1 MSHIFSIYEAL
12 VLKRPLLSFLV
23 SLAVIGWLAT
33 HIPNFKLDASAD
45 ALVLEGDQSLKYY
58 REISTRYSSEDFL
71 LVTYQPEQD
80 LLSSPVLAEL
90 DKLRSELAALDGV
103 SSVTTILDVPLL
115 ASPQV
120 SFEDVSDGAVGSLR
134 NPDIDRELVRK
145 ELSES
150 PIYKNLLTSSDG
162 QTTAL
167 QVNLNRDEK
176 YYALQE
182 ARERIWEQQT
192 NSGSTP
198 ALDAELE
205 SLVQQLRNH
214 TVEANDRQSVLVDKV
229 RAVIDKYRSNA
240 TLFLGGVPM
249 IATDMI
255 NFVKSDLLVFG
266 IGIVA
271 FIIVTMSVIFRHLVW
286 VVLPLLSCLLSATFM
301 LGLITLLDWRMTVI
315 SSNFVAILL
324 IISLSIAIHLVVRYR
339 ELLADNPEK
348 DQREL
353 VKSATY
359 LMIKPCI
366 YTALTTIVAFASLVV
381 SGIRPVIDFGWMMTV
396 GVTAALVITFI
407 VLPSGLLLWGKPSSI
422 PSNNSKSS
430 TTRRFAVF
438 TEGHGSLILWGG
450 VLLALLSVIG
460 MSQLKVENRFI
471 DYFHDTTEIYQGM
484 EVIDAELGG
493 TIPLEIIIDALPEP
507 EVQEVQQVAEV
518 AVEDDGSFDEFDDDG
533 FGDGFGDGFNDD
545 FGDDF
550 GDDFA
555 DDNAVEPSY
564 WFNRAGL
571 SRIEEVHDYLDSLQE
586 TGKVLSLATPYK
598 VLRTIASGVD
608 DIQLALIQGALP
620 DSINSVL
627 IDPYL
632 NEDIDQTRITV
643 RVMETSRTLRR
654 DELLAQVHDHLINEL
669 GFEEEQ
675 VHLTGMLVLYN
686 NMLQSLYRSQILTL
700 GAVFIAILAM
710 FVFLFRSLSIALIA
724 IAPNILAAG
733 MVLGGMGLFGI
744 PLDIMTVTIAA
755 ISVGIAVDDT
765 IHYVHRFRS
774 EFTKDNNYLATMY
787 RCHGS
792 IGKAMFY
799 TSVIIV
805 IGFSV
810 LALSNFNPSIYFGLL
825 TGMAMFAA
833 LMGALLL
840 LPQLLITFKPLGP
853 NVEPAKEL

>member
-1 MSHIFSIYEAL
+1 MRNLFSIYETL
-12 VLKRPLLSFLV
+12 VLRRPLLALLF
-23 SLAVIGWLAT
+23 SLALIGWLAS

-58 REISTRYSSEDFL
+58 REISTRYASEDFL
-71 LVTYQPEQD
+71 LVTYQPKQD

-90 DKLRSELAALDGV
+90 DKLRNDLASLEGV

-120 SFEDVSDGAVGSLR
+120 SFDDVTDGKIGSLR
-134 NPDIDRELVRK
+134 NPAIDKALVRK
-145 ELSES
+145 ELAQS

-167 QVNLNRDEK
+167 QVNLVRDEK
-176 YYALQE
+176 YYALQ
-182 ARERIWEQQT
+182 ALRDQLREQQADK
-192 NSGSTP
+192 GSNP
-198 ALDAELE
+198 ALEAELDE
-205 SLVQQLRNH
+205 VIQQLRDH
-214 TVEANDRQSVLVDKV
+214 TVKANDKQSILVDKA
-229 RAVIDKYRSNA
+229 RAVIENYRDNA

-255 NFVKSDLLVFG
+255 NFVKSDLVVFG
-266 IGIVA
+266 IGIVT
-271 FIIVTMSVIFRHLVW
+271 FIIVTMSVIFRHAVW
-286 VVLPLLSCLLSATFM
+286 VVLPLLSCVLSATFM

-339 ELLADNPEK
+339 ELLAANPEQE
-348 DQREL
+348 QREL
-353 VKSATY
+353 VKNATF

-366 YTALTTIVAFASLVV
+366 YTTLTTIVAFASLVV

-396 GVTAALVITFI
+396 GVTASLAITFI
-407 VLPSGLLLWGKPSSI
+407 VLPTGLLLWGKPSSI
-422 PSNNSKSS
+422 PSNNSDSAT
-430 TTRRFAVF
+430 TTRFAAF

-450 VLLALLSVIG
+450 ALLAVLSVFG

-493 TIPLEIIIDALPEP
+493 TIPLEVIIDAAPEP
-507 EVQEVQQVAEV
+507 EIDVIADNTVV
-518 AVEDDGSFDEFDDDG
+518 DDGSFDEFDDDG
-533 FGDGFGDGFNDD
+533 FGDDD
-545 FGDDF
+545 FS
-550 GDDFA
+550 DDFA
-555 DDNAVEPSY
+555 DDEAVEPSY

-571 SRIEEVHDYLDSLQE
+571 NRIEQVHDYLDSLPE

-608 DIQLALIQGALP
+608 DIQLALIQRALP
-620 DSINSVL
+620 EDINDILVH
-627 IDPYL
+627 PYL
-632 NEDIDQTRITV
+632 NEEIDQTRITV

-654 DELLAQVHDHLINEL
+654 DELLTQVRGHLVNEL
-669 GFEEEQ
+669 GFEEDQ

-710 FVFLFRSLSIALIA
+710 FIVLFRSLSIALIA
-724 IAPNILAAG
+724 LAPNILAAG
-733 MVLGGMGLFGI
+733 MVLGGMGLAGI

-774 EFTKDNNYLATMY
+774 EFAKDQNYLATMY

-853 NVEPAKEL
+853 NVELAKDQ

>member
-1 MSHIFSIYEAL
+1 MSNIFSIYEAL
-12 VLKRPLLSFLV
+12 VLRRPLWSFLV
-23 SLAVIGWLAT
+23 SLAVIAWLAT

-58 REISTRYSSEDFL
+58 REISTRYSSEEFL

-80 LLSSPVLAEL
+80 LLSTPVLAEL
-90 DKLRSELAALDGV
+90 DKLRTDLSALEGV

-120 SFEDVSDGAVGSLR
+120 SFDDVSGGAVGSLR
-134 NPDIDRELVRK
+134 DPDIDKELVRK

-167 QVNLNRDEK
+167 QVNLDRDEK
-176 YYALQE
+176 YYALQA
-182 ARERIWEQQT
+182 AREKIWEQQAS
-192 NSGSTP
+192 NGLTP
-198 ALDAELE
+198 ALKAELAGII
-205 SLVQQLRNH
+205 QQLRNH
-214 TVEANDRQSVLVDKV
+214 TVEANERQSILVDKV
-229 RAVIDKYRSNA
+229 RAVIEKYRGNA

-255 NFVKSDLLVFG
+255 SFVKSDLVVFG
-266 IGIVA
+266 IGIVV
-271 FIIVTMSVIFRHLVW
+271 FIIITMSVIFRHLVW
-286 VVLPLLSCLLSATFM
+286 VVLPLLTCLSSATFM

-339 ELLADNPEK
+339 ELLASDPGQ

-353 VKSATY
+353 VKNATY

-366 YTALTTIVAFASLVV
+366 YTTLTTIVAFASLVV

-396 GVTAALVITFI
+396 GVTASLVITFI
-407 VLPSGLLLWGKPSSI
+407 VLPTGLLLWGKPSSI
-422 PSNNSKSS
+422 PSNNSKGS
-430 TTRRFAVF
+430 TTTRFAAF
-438 TEGHGSLILWGG
+438 TESHGSLILCGAI
-450 VLLALLSVIG
+450 LLALLSIFG

-471 DYFHDTTEIYQGM
+471 DYFHNTTEIYQGM

-493 TIPLEIIIDALPEP
+493 TIPLEIIIDPAPDP
-507 EVQEVQQVAEV
+507 EVEATADVI
-518 AVEDDGSFDEFDDDG
+518 AVDDGSFDEFED
-533 FGDGFGDGFNDD
+533 NDFAD
-545 FGDDF
+545 DDF

-555 DDNAVEPSY
+555 DEKTAEPSY

-571 SRIEEVHDYLDSLQE
+571 SRIEEVHDYLDTLPE

-598 VLRTIASGVD
+598 VLRTIATGID
-608 DIQLALIQGALP
+608 DIQLTLIQRALP
-620 DSINSVL
+620 ESINSIL

-643 RVMETSRTLRR
+643 RVMETSHTLKR
-654 DELLAQVHDHLINEL
+654 DEFLTQVHNHLINEM
-669 GFEEEQ
+669 GFEENQ

-710 FVFLFRSLSIALIA
+710 LIFLFRSLSIALIA
-724 IAPNILAAG
+724 LTPNLLAAG
-733 MVLGGMGLFGI
+733 MVLGGMGLAGI

-755 ISVGIAVDDT
+755 ISVGIAVDNT
-765 IHYVHRFRS
+765 IHYVHRFCR
-774 EFTKDNNYLATMY
+774 EFAKDQNYLATMY

-810 LALSNFNPSIYFGLL
+810 LALSNFNPSINFGLL
-825 TGMAMFAA
+825 TGMAMFTA
-833 LMGALLL
+833 LMGSLLL

-853 NVEPAKEL
+853 DVEIAKDT

>member
-1 MSHIFSIYEAL
+1 MNKFFSIYETL
-12 VLKRPLLSFLV
+12 VLRRPLWSFMV
-23 SLAVIGWLAT
+23 TIMVIAWLAT

-58 REISTRYSSEDFL
+58 REISTRYSSEEFL

-80 LLSSPVLAEL
+80 LLSAPVLAKL
-90 DKLRSELAALDGV
+90 DKLRMELSMLEGV

-120 SFEDVSDGAVGSLR
+120 DFDDVTNGAIASLR
-134 NPDIDRELVRK
+134 QADIDKELVRK

-150 PIYKNLLTSSDG
+150 PIYKNLMTSSDG
-162 QTTAL
+162 EITVL

-176 YYALQE
+176 YYALQA
-182 ARERIWEQQT
+182 ARDKIWEQQAG
-192 NSGSTP
+192 NHATP
-198 ALDAELE
+198 ALKAELA
-205 SLVQQLRNH
+205 SITQVLRNH
-214 TVEANDRQSVLVDKV
+214 TVEANERQSVLVDQV
-229 RAVIDKYRSNA
+229 RTIIEKYRSDA
-240 TLFLGGVPM
+240 TLFLGGLPM

-255 NFVKSDLLVFG
+255 SFVKNDLVVFG
-266 IGIVA
+266 IGIVI
-271 FIIVTMSVIFRHLVW
+271 FIIVTMSVIFRRLVW

-339 ELLADNPEK
+339 ELLATDPEQ
-348 DQREL
+348 DQHEL
-353 VKSATY
+353 VKRTAY

-366 YTALTTIVAFASLVV
+366 YTTLTTIVAFASLVV
-381 SGIRPVIDFGWMMTV
+381 SDIRPVIDFGWMMTV
-396 GVTAALVITFI
+396 GVTAALFITFI
-407 VLPSGLLLWGKPSSI
+407 ILPTGLLLWGKPSSV
-422 PSNNSKSS
+422 PSNHSS
-430 TTRRFAVF
+430 RATTTRFAAF
-438 TEGHGSLILWGG
+438 TESHGMLILWG
-450 VLLALLSVIG
+450 VALLTLLSIFG

-471 DYFHDTTEIYQGM
+471 DYFHNTTEIYQGM

-493 TIPLEIIIDALPEP
+493 TIPLDIIIDAAPEP
-507 EVQEVQQVAEV
+507 ELEATPVTI
-518 AVEDDGSFDEFDDDG
+518 AVDDGSVDKFEDDYFADDG
-533 FGDGFGDGFNDD
+533 FGDE

-550 GDDFA
+550 SDDFADDFA
-555 DDNAVEPSY
+555 DDNAIEPSY

-571 SRIEEVHDYLDSLQE
+571 SRIEQVHDYLDSLPE

-598 VLRTIASGVD
+598 VLRTLTTGID
-608 DIQLALIQGALP
+608 DIQLSLIQRALP
-620 DSINSVL
+620 EDISSIL

-643 RVMETSRTLRR
+643 RVMETSRSLKR
-654 DELLAQVHDHLINEL
+654 DELLSQVHNHLINEM
-669 GFEEEQ
+669 GFEENQ

-710 FVFLFRSLSIALIA
+710 LIFLFRSLPIALITL
-724 IAPNILAAG
+724 APNLLAAA
-733 MVLGGMGLFGI
+733 MVLGGMGLAGI

-755 ISVGIAVDDT
+755 ISVGIAVDNT
-765 IHYVHRFRS
+765 IHYMHRFCR
-774 EFTKDNNYLATMY
+774 EFAKDQNYLATMY

-799 TSVIIV
+799 TSVIII

-810 LALSNFNPSIYFGLL
+810 LALSNFNPSINFGLL
-825 TGMAMFAA
+825 TGMAMFTA
-833 LMGALLL
+833 LMGSLLL

-853 NVEPAKEL
+853 NIDTAKDA

>member
-1 MSHIFSIYEAL
+1 MNKFFSIYETL
-12 VLKRPLLSFLV
+12 VLRRPLWSFMV
-23 SLAVIGWLAT
+23 TIMVIAWLAT

-58 REISTRYSSEDFL
+58 REISTRYSSEEFL

-80 LLSSPVLAEL
+80 LLSAPVLAKL
-90 DKLRSELAALDGV
+90 DKLRTELSVLEGV

-120 SFEDVSDGAVGSLR
+120 GFDDVTNGAIASLR
-134 NPDIDRELVRK
+134 QADIDKELVRK

-162 QTTAL
+162 QVTVL

-176 YYALQE
+176 YYALQA
-182 ARERIWEQQT
+182 ARDKIWEQQAG
-192 NSGSTP
+192 NHATP
-198 ALDAELE
+198 ALKAELA
-205 SLVQQLRNH
+205 SITQALRNH
-214 TVEANDRQSVLVDKV
+214 TVAANERQSVLVDQVRKV
-229 RAVIDKYRSNA
+229 IEEYRSDA
-240 TLFLGGVPM
+240 TLFLGGLPM

-255 NFVKSDLLVFG
+255 NFVKSDLVVFG
-266 IGIVA
+266 IGIVI
-271 FIIVTMSVIFRHLVW
+271 FIIVTMSVIFRRLVW
-286 VVLPLLSCLLSATFM
+286 VALPLLSCLLSATFM

-339 ELLADNPEK
+339 ELLAADPEQ
-348 DQREL
+348 DQQEL
-353 VKSATY
+353 VKRTTY

-366 YTALTTIVAFASLVV
+366 YTTLTTIVAFASLVV

-396 GVTAALVITFI
+396 GVTAALLITFI
-407 VLPSGLLLWGKPSSI
+407 ILPTGLLLWGKPSNV
-422 PSNNSKSS
+422 PSNHSNRAT
-430 TTRRFAVF
+430 TTRFAAF
-438 TEGHGSLILWGG
+438 TESHGVLILWG
-450 VLLALLSVIG
+450 VALLTLLSSFG

-471 DYFHDTTEIYQGM
+471 DYFHNTTEIYQGM

-493 TIPLEIIIDALPEP
+493 TIPLDIIIDAVPDPEI
-507 EVQEVQQVAEV
+507 EATTATIVV
-518 AVEDDGSFDEFDDDG
+518 DDGSFDKFEDDYFADDD
-533 FGDGFGDGFNDD
+533 FGDGFGDDFSDD
-545 FGDDF
+545 FA
-550 GDDFA
+550 DDFA
-555 DDNAVEPSY
+555 DDNAIEPSY

-571 SRIEEVHDYLDSLQE
+571 SRIEQVHDYLDSLPE

-598 VLRTIASGVD
+598 VLRTLTTGID
-608 DIQLALIQGALP
+608 DIQLSLIQRAIP
-620 DSINSVL
+620 EDISSIL

-643 RVMETSRTLRR
+643 RVMETSRSLKR
-654 DELLAQVHDHLINEL
+654 DELLSQVHNHLINEM
-669 GFEEEQ
+669 GFEENQ

-710 FVFLFRSLSIALIA
+710 LIFLFRSLPIALITL
-724 IAPNILAAG
+724 APNLLAAA
-733 MVLGGMGLFGI
+733 MVLGGMGLVGI

-755 ISVGIAVDDT
+755 ISVGIAVDNT
-765 IHYVHRFRS
+765 IHYMHRFCR
-774 EFTKDNNYLATMY
+774 EFAKDQNYLATMY

-799 TSVIIV
+799 TSIIII

-810 LALSNFNPSIYFGLL
+810 LALSNFNPSINFGLL

-833 LMGALLL
+833 LMGSLLL

-853 NVEPAKEL
+853 NAAITKDL

>member
-1 MSHIFSIYEAL
+1 MSKIFSIYD
-12 VLKRPLLSFLV
+12 VLILRRPLLALIL
-23 SLAVIGWLAT
+23 SLGLIAWLAT

-45 ALVLEGDQSLKYY
+45 ALVLEGDQSLKYS
-58 REISTRYSSEDFL
+58 REISTRYASEDFL
-71 LVTYQPEQD
+71 LVTYQPKQD
-80 LLSSPVLAEL
+80 LLSKPVLAEL
-90 DKLRSELAALDGV
+90 DKLRTELAALEGV

-120 SFEDVSDGAVGSLR
+120 TFDDVSDGVVGSLR
-134 NPDIDRELVRK
+134 NPNIDKELVRK
-145 ELSES
+145 ELAES

-162 QTTAL
+162 RTTTL
-167 QVNLNRDEK
+167 QVNLVRDEK
-176 YYALQE
+176 YFALQN
-182 ARERIWEQQT
+182 ARDKIWEQQAS
-192 NSGSTP
+192 NGSTP
-198 ALDAELE
+198 ALEAELAE
-205 SLVQQLRNH
+205 IVQELRNH
-214 TVEANDRQSVLVDKV
+214 TVMANDRQSVLVAKV
-229 RAVIDKYRSNA
+229 RVLLDNYRDNA

-255 NFVKSDLLVFG
+255 SFVKSDLMVFG
-266 IGIVA
+266 IGIVT
-271 FIIVTMSVIFRHLVW
+271 FIIITMSVIFRHLVW

-301 LGLITLLDWRMTVI
+301 LGLITLLDWRMTII

-339 ELLADNPEK
+339 ELLAANPE
-348 DQREL
+348 QAQQEL
-353 VKSATY
+353 VKNATF

-396 GVTAALVITFI
+396 GVTASLVITFI
-407 VLPSGLLLWGKPSSI
+407 VLPTGLLLWGKPSSI
-422 PSNNSKSS
+422 PSNNNKSA

-450 VLLALLSVIG
+450 ALLAVVSIFG
-460 MSQLKVENRFI
+460 ISQLKVENRFI

-493 TIPLEIIIDALPEP
+493 TIPLEVIIDAAPEP
-507 EVQEVQQVAEV
+507 DFEV
-518 AVEDDGSFDEFDDDG
+518 AVEVAVEEAVVETVIDDGFFDEFEND
-533 FGDGFGDGFNDD
+533 FG
-545 FGDDF
+545 GDDF
-550 GDDFA
+550 GDDFSDDFA
-555 DDNAVEPSY
+555 DEETADPSY

-571 SRIEEVHDYLDSLQE
+571 SRIEAVHDYLDSLPE

-598 VLRTIASGVD
+598 ALRTIATGID
-608 DIQLALIQGALP
+608 DIQLALIQRALP
-620 DSINSVL
+620 EDINEIL
-627 IDPYL
+627 IHPYL
-632 NEDIDQTRITV
+632 NEEIDQTRITV
-643 RVMETSRTLRR
+643 RVKETSRTLRR
-654 DELLAQVHDHLINEL
+654 DELLAQVHEHLINDM
-669 GFEEEQ
+669 GFAEEQ
-675 VHLTGMLVLYN
+675 IHLTGMLVLYN

-710 FVFLFRSLSIALIA
+710 FIVLFRSLPIALIA
-724 IAPNILAAG
+724 LAPNILAAG
-733 MVLGGMGLFGI
+733 MVLGGMGLAGI

-774 EFTKDNNYLATMY
+774 EFAKDQNYVATMY

-825 TGMAMFAA
+825 TGTAMFAA

-853 NVEPAKEL
+853 NVELAKDA